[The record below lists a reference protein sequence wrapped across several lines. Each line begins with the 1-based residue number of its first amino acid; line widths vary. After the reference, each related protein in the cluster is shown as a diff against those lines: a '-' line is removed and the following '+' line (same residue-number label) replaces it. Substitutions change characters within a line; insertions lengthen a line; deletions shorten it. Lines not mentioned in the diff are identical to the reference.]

1 MAFGIF
7 AIAMVLIYA
16 RPFGLPVWLSAV
28 AGALCALAFGVVSTM
43 DALRVLA
50 MVWDSTLVL
59 VGLIIIAMA
68 FEKIGFFDSLATKII
83 SMCAD
88 RGYRIN
94 RFKFFAIMMVFG
106 LFLATFLANDG
117 AILIL
122 TPLVF
127 ALFGKGEKGAVMA
140 PLVMFLIFFG
150 FLSDFGSNALSISNL
165 TNIISVNIFDISF
178 GEYFGSMIVAQLSAF
193 LAACALF
200 WVVLGRRL
208 PMVLEFA
215 LPDRQISKS
224 GFIVCVILLLSL
236 PVGSAVFGAMGVPV
250 SGYILIV
257 AVIAIMMQK
266 SGKFELFKRAP
277 FGVVVFSVGL
287 FVMVYGV
294 GKAGGLELLRLG
306 FESIAN
312 LDSLASMLGVA
323 TLSSVGSAII
333 NNLPMVMLG
342 DLALRE
348 LGADSGLIY
357 AHLLGCNIGSKLTP
371 IGSLATLLWLASLR
385 LHGVRIRILD
395 YFKFSFIFSFGVL
408 LAGVLGLWI
417 GRDILNLG

>member
-28 AGALCALAFGVVSTM
+28 AGALCALAFGVVSAW

-140 PLVMFLIFFG
+140 PLVVFLIFFG

-200 WVVLGRRL
+200 WMVLGRGL
-208 PMVLEFA
+208 PMVLEF
-215 LPDRQISKS
+215 
-224 GFIVCVILLLSL
+224 VLLLSL
-236 PVGSAVFGAMGVPV
+236 PVGSALFGAMGVPV

-312 LDSLASMLGVA
+312 LDSLASMFGVA

-395 YFKFSFIFSFGVL
+395 YFKLSFIFSFGVL

-417 GRDILNLG
+417 GRNILNLG

>member
-28 AGALCALAFGVVSTM
+28 AGALCALAFGVVSAL
-43 DALRVLA
+43 DALIVLA

-140 PLVMFLIFFG
+140 PLVVFLIFFG

-200 WVVLGRRL
+200 WMVLGRRL

-224 GFIVCVILLLSL
+224 GFIACVILLLSL
-236 PVGSAVFGAMGVPV
+236 PVGSALFGAMGVPV

-312 LDSLASMLGVA
+312 LDSLASMFGVA

-395 YFKFSFIFSFGVL
+395 YFKLSFIFSFGVL

-417 GRDILNLG
+417 GRNILNLG

>member
-140 PLVMFLIFFG
+140 PLVVFLIFFG

-200 WVVLGRRL
+200 WMVLGRRL
-208 PMVLEFA
+208 PMVLKFA

-371 IGSLATLLWLASLR
+371 IGSLATLLWLANLKLRGVKISL
-385 LHGVRIRILD
+385 LD
-395 YFKFSFIFSFGVL
+395 YFKFTFIFSLGVL
-408 LAGVLGLWI
+408 FAAVLGLWI
-417 GRDILNLG
+417 GESFDI

>member
-208 PMVLEFA
+208 PMVLEFS

-224 GFIVCVILLLSL
+224 GFIVCIVLLLSL

-250 SGYILIV
+250 SGYILII

>member
-28 AGALCALAFGVVSTM
+28 AGALCALAFGVVSAM
-43 DALRVLA
+43 DTLRVLA

-140 PLVMFLIFFG
+140 PLVAFLIFFG

-200 WVVLGRRL
+200 WLVLGRRL
-208 PMVLEFA
+208 PMVLEFS

-236 PVGSAVFGAMGVPV
+236 PVGSALFGAMGVPV

-312 LDSLASMLGVA
+312 LDSLASMFGVA

-395 YFKFSFIFSFGVL
+395 YFKLSFIFSFGVL

-417 GRDILNLG
+417 GRNILNLG

>member
-140 PLVMFLIFFG
+140 PLVVFLIFFG

-208 PMVLEFA
+208 PMVLEFS

-224 GFIVCVILLLSL
+224 GFIVCIVLLLSL

-250 SGYILIV
+250 SGYILII

-385 LHGVRIRILD
+385 LYGVRIRILD

>member
-50 MVWDSTLVL
+50 MVWDSTVVL

-140 PLVMFLIFFG
+140 PLVAFLIFFG

-193 LAACALF
+193 LAACVLF

-208 PMVLEFA
+208 PMVLEFS

>member
-83 SMCAD
+83 LMCAD

-193 LAACALF
+193 LAACVLF

-348 LGADSGLIY
+348 LGADRGLIY

-417 GRDILNLG
+417 GRNILNLG

>member
-28 AGALCALAFGVVSTM
+28 AGALCALAFGVVSAM

-140 PLVMFLIFFG
+140 PLVVFLIFFG

-200 WVVLGRRL
+200 WMVFGRRL

-306 FESIAN
+306 FGSIAN

-395 YFKFSFIFSFGVL
+395 YFKLSFIFSFGVL

>member
-140 PLVMFLIFFG
+140 PLVVFLIFFG

-200 WVVLGRRL
+200 WMVLGRRL
-208 PMVLEFA
+208 PMVLEFS

-294 GKAGGLELLRLG
+294 GKSGGLEILRLG

-342 DLALRE
+342 DLALKE

-395 YFKFSFIFSFGVL
+395 YFKLSFIFSFGVL

>member
-140 PLVMFLIFFG
+140 PLVVFLIFFG

-200 WVVLGRRL
+200 WMVLGRRL
-208 PMVLEFA
+208 PMVLEFS

-395 YFKFSFIFSFGVL
+395 YFKLSFIFSFGVL

>member
-140 PLVMFLIFFG
+140 PLVAFLIFFG

-193 LAACALF
+193 LAACVLF

-208 PMVLEFA
+208 PMVLEFS

-250 SGYILIV
+250 SGYILII

-266 SGKFELFKRAP
+266 NGKFELFKRAP

-385 LHGVRIRILD
+385 LHGARIRILD
-395 YFKFSFIFSFGVL
+395 YFKLSFIFSFGVL

>member
-178 GEYFGSMIVAQLSAF
+178 GEYFSSMIVAQLSAF
-193 LAACALF
+193 LAACVLF
-200 WVVLGRRL
+200 WMVLGRRL
-208 PMVLEFA
+208 PMVLEFS

-224 GFIVCVILLLSL
+224 GFIVCIVLLLSL

-395 YFKFSFIFSFGVL
+395 YFKLSFIFSFGVL

>member
-236 PVGSAVFGAMGVPV
+236 PVGSALFGAMGVPV
-250 SGYILIV
+250 SGYILII

-294 GKAGGLELLRLG
+294 GKSGGLEILRLG

>member
-28 AGALCALAFGVVSTM
+28 AGALCALAFGVVSAM
-43 DALRVLA
+43 DTLRVLA

-88 RGYRIN
+88 SGYRIN

-140 PLVMFLIFFG
+140 PLVVFLIFFG

-208 PMVLEFA
+208 PMVLEFS

-266 SGKFELFKRAP
+266 SGKFKLFKRAP

-371 IGSLATLLWLASLR
+371 IGSLATLLWLANLKLRGVKISL
-385 LHGVRIRILD
+385 LD
-395 YFKFSFIFSFGVL
+395 YFKFTFIFSLGVL
-408 LAGVLGLWI
+408 FAAVLGLWI
-417 GRDILNLG
+417 GESFDI

>member
-140 PLVMFLIFFG
+140 PLVVFLIFFG

-208 PMVLEFA
+208 PMVLEFS

-371 IGSLATLLWLASLR
+371 IGSLATLLWLANLKLRGVKISL
-385 LHGVRIRILD
+385 LD
-395 YFKFSFIFSFGVL
+395 YFKFTFIFSLGVL
-408 LAGVLGLWI
+408 FAAVLGLWI
-417 GRDILNLG
+417 GESFDI

>member
-127 ALFGKGEKGAVMA
+127 ALFGKGGKGAVMA
-140 PLVMFLIFFG
+140 PLVVFLIFFG

-200 WVVLGRRL
+200 WMVLGRRL
-208 PMVLEFA
+208 PMVLEFS

-266 SGKFELFKRAP
+266 RGKFELFKRAP

-342 DLALRE
+342 DLALKE
-348 LGADSGLIY
+348 LGADRGLIY

-395 YFKFSFIFSFGVL
+395 YFKLSFIFSFGVL

>member
-224 GFIVCVILLLSL
+224 GFIVCIVLLLSL

-306 FESIAN
+306 FGSIAN

-395 YFKFSFIFSFGVL
+395 YFKLSFIFSFGVL

>member
-7 AIAMVLIYA
+7 AIAMALIYA

-43 DALRVLA
+43 DTLRVLA

-140 PLVMFLIFFG
+140 PLVVFLIFFG

-208 PMVLEFA
+208 PMVLEFS

-395 YFKFSFIFSFGVL
+395 YFKLSFIFSFGVL

>member
-28 AGALCALAFGVVSTM
+28 AGALCALAFGVVSAM
-43 DALRVLA
+43 DTLRVLA

-106 LFLATFLANDG
+106 LFLAIFLANDG

-193 LAACALF
+193 LAACVLF

>member
-140 PLVMFLIFFG
+140 PLVVFLIFFG

-224 GFIVCVILLLSL
+224 GFIVCIVLLLSL

-312 LDSLASMLGVA
+312 LDSLASMFGVA

-395 YFKFSFIFSFGVL
+395 YFKLSFIFSFGVL